1 MRHETIAS
9 NSVSVAKMLLITK
22 RTIHVGKSA
31 KLATTAAQWR
41 KLQKLCT
48 KRGMQGEY
56 KTVVICSTNCP
67 TVPVWSEL
75 FLLILRKSNLS
86 INLSNDKLAGRH
98 TRTPRY
104 TLTHTETLTHTLP
117 RSAVNMYC
125 RNRSSNWRMASQY
138 ERRLQPRKLTA
149 RFTRSNSRIEGQ
161 EKVQKVAVKNR
172 KMPTEKIPRKKKKK
186 NNRNPKR
193 NFAVNFHF
201 CTQRAEKQWQ
211 QIAKGRGDKMFGYCR
226 KEQLPH
232 LPHSCNISLSV
243 ILVGQRGSEREGEK

>member
-22 RTIHVGKSA
+22 HTIHVGKSA

-41 KLQKLCT
+41 KLQKVCT

-98 TRTPRY
+98 KH
-104 TLTHTETLTHTLP
+104 THPDTHSHTQIHSHTL
-117 RSAVNMYC
+117 SLAVQSICIAGTGAAIGGWHRNM
-125 RNRSSNWRMASQY
+125 N
-138 ERRLQPRKLTA
+138 
-149 RFTRSNSRIEGQ
+149 
-161 EKVQKVAVKNR
+161 
-172 KMPTEKIPRKKKKK
+172 
-186 NNRNPKR
+186 
-193 NFAVNFHF
+193 
-201 CTQRAEKQWQ
+201 
-211 QIAKGRGDKMFGYCR
+211 GDC
-226 KEQLPH
+226 
-232 LPHSCNISLSV
+232 SL
-243 ILVGQRGSEREGEK
+243 EN

>member
-104 TLTHTETLTHTLP
+104 TLTHTDTLTHTLP

-172 KMPTEKIPRKKKKK
+172 KMPTEKIPRKKKK
-186 NNRNPKR
+186 
-193 NFAVNFHF
+193 
-201 CTQRAEKQWQ
+201 EKQQ
-211 QIAKGRGDKMFGYCR
+211 K
-226 KEQLPH
+226 
-232 LPHSCNISLSV
+232 S
-243 ILVGQRGSEREGEK
+243 